1 MKREWMSAVLLST
14 SLVVGCGGREA
25 ENTENSQANEG
36 TSVAVAPEPGAQSN
50 LQPPATPPPAVPSE
64 QDTVA
69 PRPGNSAARS
79 TAAARGE
86 SRTAPAPAS
95 RNDVAPRPADRVEAA
110 PSRAAEAPVPVV
122 RTVTIPAGTALPLE
136 LTSAVSTETARVE
149 TPVSARLR
157 RDVEINGVTVFPA
170 GAVVNGEVIDVDRP
184 GRVQGRARLGLRF
197 TSVTVDGRRE
207 DIRTNPVTFQGEATK
222 GEDAT
227 KIGAGAGIGAVI
239 GGIVGGGDGAAKG
252 AAIGGAAGTGAV
264 LATRGR
270 DVELQPGTD
279 ITATLASAT
288 NVNVR

>member
-1 MKREWMSAVLLST
+1 MKLNWLSAALLS
-14 SLVVGCGGREA
+14 SALLVGCGDRAA
-25 ENTENSQANEG
+25 ENTQNTAENEG
-36 TSVAVAPEPGAQSN
+36 TSVALPPETGDQVN
-50 LQPPATPPPAVPSE
+50 LQPAPAEPPAASPNRDSSANRAPS
-64 QDTVA
+64 TTGASRSAAPA
-69 PRPGNSAARS
+69 PRP
-79 TAAARGE
+79 TAPPREADRRE
-86 SRTAPAPAS
+86 APAPREDAAP
-95 RNDVAPRPADRVEAA
+95 APRPTI
-110 PSRAAEAPVPVV
+110 

-157 RDVEINGVTVFPA
+157 RDVEVNGVTVFPA

-197 TSVTVDGRRE
+197 TSVTVGGRRE
-207 DIRTNPVTFQGEATK
+207 EIRTNPVMFEGEASK

-264 LATRGR
+264 LATRGK
-270 DVELQPGTD
+270 DIELQPGAD
-279 ITATLASAT
+279 INASLASA
-288 NVNVR
+288 VDVDVR